1 MAKKIIFT
9 KSQTDEIIKKYNNG
23 ISLRELSKELNH
35 SRSFLSKLLKENNV
49 IIKDNTINS
58 RKYIHNENFFK
69 TIDSEVKAYWLG
81 FMYADGFIESKRQ
94 HGNQKFGI
102 TLNSIDIKHL
112 EKFKKSIESSNPI
125 KNYIGSGYN
134 AEGEFSKILLT
145 SQKTVNDLIA
155 NGCLENK
162 THLLKFPDLK
172 RDLIPHFIRG
182 YFDGDGSLSYYV
194 TTKRQYKIGFVGTYD
209 FLNGIMKYFN
219 KELKFSTKDC
229 TTYQLNIGGN
239 NQVKTVMNILYKNA
253 TIFLDRKYDKYLE
266 LLKYSES

>member
-9 KSQTDEIIKKYNNG
+9 KSQTDEIIEKYNNG
-23 ISLRELSKELNH
+23 TSLRELSKELNH
-35 SRSFLSKLLKENNV
+35 SRNILSKLLKDNKV
-49 IIKDNTINS
+49 QIKDNTINS
-58 RKYIHNENFFK
+58 RKYIHNENFF
-69 TIDSEVKAYWLG
+69 EVVDNEEKAYWLG

-102 TLNSIDIKHL
+102 TLNSIDNYHL
-112 EKFKKSIESSNPI
+112 EKFKNSIESNNPI
-125 KNYIGSGYN
+125 KIYKGSGYN

-162 THLLKFPDLK
+162 THLLKFPEL
-172 RDLIPHFIRG
+172 RNDLIPHFIRG
-182 YFDGDGSLSYYV
+182 YFDGDGCLSYYV
-194 TTKRQYKIGFVGTYD
+194 TTKRQYKIGFVGTYE
-209 FLNGIMKYFN
+209 FLDGIMKYLN
-219 KELKFSTKDC
+219 KNLKFSTKDC
-229 TTYQLNIGGN
+229 TTYQFNIGGN

-253 TIFLDRKYDKYLE
+253 TIYLDRKYDKYLE